1 MVKGRR
7 RRRGPSKDAESR
19 KDRLIQ
25 TRVPR
30 GLEST
35 LKEAA
40 QKQRLSVSH
49 LIRNVL
55 EDTFVLVDNV
65 VAEVD
70 NLVSDSVGLA
80 NRVRK
85 DAQQIAR
92 AARGET
98 DSRRAERGQRSEQ
111 PPESR
116 APQTRAPTHDDAGA
130 LRHVYAWNEVVLN
143 RAARCASCKRAL
155 VKGNTAHLGLSQDP
169 GAPPSWLCDECLG
182 RL

>member
-1 MVKGRR
+1 
-7 RRRGPSKDAESR
+7 
-19 KDRLIQ
+19 LIQ

-85 DAQQIAR
+85 DARQIAR

-98 DSRRAERGQRSEQ
+98 DSRRAERRGGGQ
-111 PPESR
+111 
-116 APQTRAPTHDDAGA
+116 QTIDTRTPKAETAARDDGDP

-143 RAARCASCKRAL
+143 RAARCAHCKRTLA
-155 VKGNTAHLGLSQDP
+155 KGDIAHLGLSQDP
-169 GAPPSWLCDECLG
+169 SAGPSWLCDDCLG